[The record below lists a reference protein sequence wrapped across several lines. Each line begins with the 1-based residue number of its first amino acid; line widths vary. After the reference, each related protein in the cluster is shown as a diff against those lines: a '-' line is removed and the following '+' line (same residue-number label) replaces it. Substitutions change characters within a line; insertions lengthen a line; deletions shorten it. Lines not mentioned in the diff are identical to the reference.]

1 MTTKVCVDCKVFLSK
16 HLHLVKICVIMASK
30 AGNYR
35 NGVVYMKAIINGRIV
50 LKDRILENYAV
61 LFTDVIEGIVPYE
74 NLLKEYEIIDAKGG
88 YITPGFI
95 DLHIHG
101 YLGNDVCDGEEE
113 SIRTISKGIIENG
126 VTSYL
131 PTTMT
136 VDMKVIKKS
145 LQVLRALKDESKD
158 WCGSEI
164 LGAHAEGPFISES
177 KKGAQDPK
185 YILKIDAEFVKEYED
200 IIRIITLAPEED
212 NESFDEIRKIRKET
226 DVVMSMGHTSADYD
240 TAMAGIANGVGHTTH
255 LFNAMTPLQHRSPGV
270 VTAALNSDVSC
281 ELIVDA
287 FHVSPALY
295 DLVYNMKG
303 RKLCFIT
310 DCLPAGGLPYGEYT
324 LGGNKI
330 VYRDIVCRLED
341 GTVAGS
347 VLKMNKGIWNV
358 YKNSSIPLWECVNC
372 ASLNPAETIGVAD
385 KKGSIE
391 IGKDA
396 DIVILDSE
404 FNVQKTIKKGDIK
417 YEA

>member
-1 MTTKVCVDCKVFLSK
+1 
-16 HLHLVKICVIMASK
+16 
-30 AGNYR
+30 
-35 NGVVYMKAIINGRIV
+35 MKAIVNGKIV
-50 LKDRILENYAV
+50 LKDRILENSAV
-61 LFTDVIEGIVPYE
+61 LYSNVIEGIIPCDKLPKGCEV
-74 NLLKEYEIIDAKGG
+74 IDANGG
-88 YITPGFI
+88 YVTPGFI

-101 YLGNDVCDGEEE
+101 YLGKDVCDGEEE
-113 SIRTISKGIIENG
+113 SIRTISKGIIANG

-145 LQVLRALKDESKD
+145 LEVLRTLKEESKN
-158 WCGSEI
+158 WEGSEI

-185 YILKIDAEFVKEYED
+185 YILAPDADFVKEYAD
-200 IIRIITLAPEED
+200 IIKIISLAPEED
-212 NESFDEIRKIRKET
+212 TENFDALREIRKDT
-226 DVVMSMGHTSADYD
+226 DVVMSLGHTSADYD
-240 TAMAGIANGVGHTTH
+240 TAMDSIANGVRHATH
-255 LFNAMTPLQHRSPGV
+255 LFNAMSPLAHRAPGV
-270 VTAALNSDVSC
+270 VTAALNSDISC

-295 DLVYNMKG
+295 DLVYKMKG

-347 VLKMNKGIWNV
+347 VLKMNKGVWNV
-358 YKNSSIPLWECVNC
+358 YTNSSVPLWECVNC
-372 ASLNPAETIGVAD
+372 ASLNPATAIGVGD

-391 IGKDA
+391 VGKEA
-396 DIVILDSE
+396 DLVILDNE
-404 FNVQKTIKKGDIK
+404 FNVMKTIKKGDVK
-417 YEA
+417 YES